1 MRHTSLTLPRDRE
14 RDVFDPDPRVTAP
27 RIKSEPL
34 RRQPMSS
41 SESSFPTSDPHSDPR
56 SRSGSSTTSP
66 NSHSNS
72 EDDRSKTPPA
82 TPHKRTL
89 EVSPGKVIEVSP
101 RQRLVSEPTSPRRM
115 SLLRHEVD
123 ISGGSLRRGIGGR
136 LVTVDESEG
145 RREGGNGSAKKSRAG
160 IPVEFR
166 TEQRVS
172 IEMFLHFSLLISL

>member
-1 MRHTSLTLPRDRE
+1 MSDIILVSMRHTSLTLPRDRE
-14 RDVFDPDPRVTAP
+14 RDVFDPDPRIASP

-41 SESSFPTSDPHSDPR
+41 SDSSIPTSDPHSDP
-56 SRSGSSTTSP
+56 RSGSSTTSP

-82 TPHKRTL
+82 TPHKRTI

-115 SLLRHEVD
+115 SLLRNEVD
-123 ISGGSLRRGIGGR
+123 ISGSSLRRGVGGR

-145 RREGGNGSAKKSRAG
+145 KREGGNGSAKKSRAG
-160 IPVEFR
+160 IPVEFM
-166 TEQRVS
+166 TEHRVS
-172 IEMFLHFSLLISL
+172 TEMF